1 MPILELLTNNEF
13 TVKDSF
19 RFGEETVDQQTDISM
34 GSLDVD
40 SLFTNI
46 PLEESIEVFS
56 NELFK

>member
-1 MPILELLTNNEF
+1 MPILELLKSNKF
-13 TVKDSF
+13 TVKDSV

-40 SLFTNI
+40 SLFINI

-56 NELFK
+56 NEIFK